1 LRTASEDIEKIERRN
16 KSLGQILRLYL
27 EQKLS
32 AKNVRRKELV
42 NLIANRFNVSPA
54 TAYDYANAL
63 RILVAEKKEQSPLES
78 SWRPLP
84 IRRPRNRLDAITLMA
99 GMVDPPLIMK
109 MKEYGLNLLK
119 DLFLGG
125 GPIPCDRNVFADEFG
140 SLIERVGSVALLDR
154 DFGHAP
160 KALAE
165 ACFIKSMETMN
176 PSIDIYGVNPHED
189 ALRYVEWVLRYKAK
203 NQRKTK
209 QRENFTESEEYM
221 VESRPRRIEAI
232 YNWKKPIKTKYLKGL
247 NMWFILPGEPIAN
260 ALISYC
266 QDKEIFWQEAVRN
279 LLAKQLEEEGYLLNP
294 EDCG

>member
-1 LRTASEDIEKIERRN
+1 M
-16 KSLGQILRLYL
+16 

-63 RILVAEKKEQSPLES
+63 RILVGEKKEQSPLES

-109 MKEYGLNLLK
+109 MKEYGLNLWK

-125 GPIPCDRNVFADEFG
+125 GPIPCDRNVFANEFG
-140 SLIERVGSVALLDR
+140 LLIERVGSVALLDR

-176 PSIDIYGVNPHED
+176 PSIEIHGVNPHED
-189 ALRYVEWVLRYKAK
+189 ALRYVEWILRYKAK
-203 NQRKTK
+203 VQKKTK
-209 QRENFTESEEYM
+209 QRKNFIIGEENI
-221 VESRPRRIEAI
+221 VESRPCRIQAI
-232 YNWKKPIKTKYLKGL
+232 LNRKKQNKTKYLKGL
-247 NMWFILPGEPIAN
+247 NMWFIIPGEPIAN
-260 ALISYC
+260 AIISYC
-266 QDKEIFWQEAVRN
+266 YDNDVFWQEAIRS
-279 LLAKQLEEEGYLLNP
+279 LLTKQLKEEGYLLDPDNSA
-294 EDCG
+294 